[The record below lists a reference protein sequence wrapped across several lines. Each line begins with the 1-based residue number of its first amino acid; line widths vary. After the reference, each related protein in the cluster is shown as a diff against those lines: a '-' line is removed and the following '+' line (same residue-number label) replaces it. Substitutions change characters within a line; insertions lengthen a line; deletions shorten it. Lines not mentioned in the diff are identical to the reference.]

1 MSAPAERLKM
11 TEAWKQWE
19 GEVVDGRFPLR
30 RFLGGSDHS
39 VVFLTEF
46 GQPLQRA
53 ALKFVEANPATSAG
67 LLSRW
72 ESASNLSHP
81 HLIRVV
87 HSGRCQLGRAS
98 MLYVVTELAEE
109 SLSQILPSRPLTP
122 SEAEY
127 MLRSVLEVLA
137 YLHGQGLVHGHV
149 KPANVMAVGEELK
162 ISSDG
167 VCRRGEKAL
176 AGPPTIYDPPELA
189 TAGLSPPGDVWSL
202 GITLVEALTQRPS
215 VGEGIRQ
222 ADPLL
227 PDTVPTPF
235 LEIARQCLRLD
246 PERRWTVPD
255 IAARLLPT
263 LPTPGRSPWS
273 RYWLPVAAVAVAIVA
288 LIAGPRF
295 LNRGAEPAS
304 SLPNEIQEVRVSP
317 KAESP
322 VATPPTTTP
331 SRTNTDAQALENSA
345 KQIPQPTAPSPPPPA
360 SSTAA
365 PVSGAVAQQVLPPVP
380 HRSRETI
387 TGKVH
392 VGVRVA
398 VNPSGDVVHAQL
410 DSPGPSAYFAKLAL
424 ESSRGWKFS
433 PPQVSG
439 APVPSEW
446 VLRYEFGRVT
456 TEVYPAQVSPRQ

>member
-72 ESASNLSHP
+72 ASASKLSHP
-81 HLIRVV
+81 HLIRVL

-122 SEAEY
+122 PEAEY

-176 AGPPTIYDPPELA
+176 TGSPTIYDPPELA
-189 TAGLSPPGDVWSL
+189 AAGLSPPGDVWSL

-215 VGEGIRQ
+215 VGEGIRL

-263 LPTPGRSPWS
+263 LPAPGRSPWS
-273 RYWLPVAAVAVAIVA
+273 RYWLPVTAVAVAIIA
-288 LIAGPRF
+288 LLAGPRF

-304 SLPNEIQEVRVSP
+304 TLPNETQQVRVSP

-331 SRTNTDAQALENSA
+331 SRTNTDGQALENSA
-345 KQIPQPTAPSPPPPA
+345 KQIPQPTAPSLPPPP

-365 PVSGAVAQQVLPPVP
+365 PVSGAVAQQVLPAVSR
-380 HRSRETI
+380 RSRDTI
-387 TGKVH
+387 TGKVR

-398 VNPSGDVVHAQL
+398 VDPSGDVVQAQL

-424 ESSRGWKFS
+424 ESSRRWKFS
-433 PPQVSG
+433 PPQVNG

-456 TEVYPAQVSPRQ
+456 TEVYPARVSPRQ